1 MTQQAQMETRID
13 KLEEDWN
20 GLHLWFLGSGHQLL
34 GGPVN
39 SLEGLRVFGR
49 HLGRAKIFWVRI

>member
-20 GLHLWFLGSGHQLL
+20 GLHLWFLGSGD
-34 GGPVN
+34 
-39 SLEGLRVFGR
+39 
-49 HLGRAKIFWVRI
+49 